1 MEIQG
6 KVIAVMEPKSGVS
19 NASGN
24 PWMLQ
29 EYVIETHDQF
39 PRKMLFEVFGEEK
52 IRQFSIQVGEEL
64 TVFFDINAREWN
76 GRYFNSIRAWRVDR
90 YDPNNPAQ
98 QNPIPQAGSIQPFD
112 APQQAPAA
120 VGGQQP
126 AGSQPAGSQ
135 QPSEPFNQQD
145 ADEELPF

>member
-90 YDPNNPAQ
+90 YDPNAP
-98 QNPIPQAGSIQPFD
+98 QNPIPAAGTAVPNQAPFPPAQP
-112 APQQAPAA
+112 AAQPAQPAQPVQPQQPDFL
-120 VGGQQP
+120 QQN
-126 AGSQPAGSQ
+126 A
-135 QPSEPFNQQD
+135 
-145 ADEELPF
+145 EEDLPF